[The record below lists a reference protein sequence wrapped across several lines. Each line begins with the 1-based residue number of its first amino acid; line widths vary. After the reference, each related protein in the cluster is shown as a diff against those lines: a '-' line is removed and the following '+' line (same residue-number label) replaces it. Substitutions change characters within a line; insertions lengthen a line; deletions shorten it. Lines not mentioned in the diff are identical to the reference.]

1 MSKTEESLSAMWL
14 RGTGFLDDYWK
25 NRMRVDDT
33 FAESNPAIVEKPG
46 MPHHGDG
53 EDGVLIM
60 ICGP

>member
-1 MSKTEESLSAMWL
+1 MWL